1 LKPCF
6 FFGRHLPDEL
16 PTTKLWRVTLGHL
29 YDPADRYDDDTAEQ
43 DAKTGRPPRR
53 RCNPASSVSD
63 DNPDTHIRRANMPR
77 NPCYCLINNNN
88 SSNVSAGK
96 CKGPGAT
103 CGPLTWYDHRA
114 GAQHQRI
121 RPSRPTCSSPQPLW
135 IEKLLPRERMAA
147 TQSQRRCS
155 DRQRAR
161 ARFPL
166 RSRGPSPPACPTC
179 PSRIETLVRRNS
191 HVTVGRNRLCNSARL
206 TSLQWQFKTTS
217 QQRNP
222 SSRRKA
228 RSHSLSNHPN
238 EKPTAPR
245 IALSAIQGISRSAT
259 RSARPAW

>member
-1 LKPCF
+1 M
-6 FFGRHLPDEL
+6 
-16 PTTKLWRVTLGHL
+16 
-29 YDPADRYDDDTAEQ
+29 
-43 DAKTGRPPRR
+43 RR
-53 RCNPASSVSD
+53 D
-63 DNPDTHIRRANMPR
+63 KMIR
-77 NPCYCLINNNN
+77 NPCCCLLVNHNNN
-88 SSNVSAGK
+88 SSNVSAGN
-96 CKGPGAT
+96 CKGRRCDREMT
-103 CGPLTWYDHRA
+103 RCDLQSLTRYDHRA

-147 TQSQRRCS
+147 TESQRRCS

-217 QQRNP
+217 QQRSY
-222 SSRRKA
+222 SSRRQA

-245 IALSAIQGISRSAT
+245 IALSAIQGLSRSAT